1 VSPGYFETMG
11 LHLVKGRV
19 FDERDHDGGP
29 VVFVISQRMADKY
42 FAGRDPIGASM
53 RLSDD
58 SAQMGTV
65 IGIVRDV
72 EHNGLTSP
80 TDPTFY
86 AVHSQFHQSAQFTP
100 RTMNLVVRTSG
111 DPLALARPVREQVRA
126 LDPEIPVAHVR
137 TMDDIVR
144 SSIAK
149 QRFSMLLLGA
159 FGALALSLA
168 MVGIYGVVAQL
179 VAARRQEFG
188 VRAAL
193 GASPDALV
201 RMSLWDGIRQIAV
214 GLSIGAVAAL
224 MLTRLMQ
231 GMLYGVSASDPATFA
246 LALLATGAI
255 ALAASY
261 LPARR
266 AGRVDPASALSAG

>member
-1 VSPGYFETMG
+1 
-11 LHLVKGRV
+11 
-19 FDERDHDGGP
+19 
-29 VVFVISQRMADKY
+29 
-42 FAGRDPIGASM
+42 
-53 RLSDD
+53 
-58 SAQMGTV
+58 
-65 IGIVRDV
+65 
-72 EHNGLTSP
+72 
-80 TDPTFY
+80 
-86 AVHSQFHQSAQFTP
+86 
-100 RTMNLVVRTSG
+100 
-111 DPLALARPVREQVRA
+111 
-126 LDPEIPVAHVR
+126 
-137 TMDDIVR
+137 
-144 SSIAK
+144 
-149 QRFSMLLLGA
+149 MLLLGA

-214 GLSIGAVAAL
+214 GLSVGAVAAL

-231 GMLYGVSASDPATFA
+231 GMLYGVSTSDPATFA
-246 LALLATGAI
+246 LALLITGAI

-266 AGRVDPASALSAG
+266 AGRVDPASALSTG

>member
-1 VSPGYFETMG
+1 
-11 LHLVKGRV
+11 
-19 FDERDHDGGP
+19 
-29 VVFVISQRMADKY
+29 VVFVISQRMADRY

-53 RLSDD
+53 RLSND

-72 EHNGLTSP
+72 EHNGLTSL

-111 DPLALARPVREQVRA
+111 DPLALVRPVREQVRA

-214 GLSIGAVAAL
+214 GLSVGAVAAL

-231 GMLYGVSASDPATFA
+231 GMLYGVSTSDPATFA
-246 LALLATGAI
+246 LALLITGAI

-266 AGRVDPASALSAG
+266 AGRVDPASALSTG